1 MKTYLGAKI
10 VRAKP
15 MTRKEYNDFR
25 GWQLPENECGED
37 AGYLVEYVDGGTA
50 NTAEYKGYVSWSPAR
65 QFENAYNA
73 LPPNISINF

>member
-37 AGYLVEYVDGGTA
+37 AGYLVEYVDGGTP
-50 NTAEYKGYVSWSPAR
+50 NTPEYKGYISWSPAK
-65 QFENAYNA
+65 QFETAYNE
-73 LPPNISINF
+73 LPSNVSITF